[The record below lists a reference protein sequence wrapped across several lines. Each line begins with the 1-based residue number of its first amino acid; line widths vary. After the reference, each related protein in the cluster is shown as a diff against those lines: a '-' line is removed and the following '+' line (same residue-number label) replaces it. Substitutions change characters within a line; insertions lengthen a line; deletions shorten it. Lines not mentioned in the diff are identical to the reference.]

1 MRAKFIYEDIK
12 DIFKAKKLTPKQLEQ
27 YRKTFE
33 YWIQE
38 FIKQIYILE
47 PDIDSFFYSE
57 FEMTAE
63 EFFRFFPQEHEIFM
77 YDLKKLY
84 NKKITPN
91 KAAHFINKI
100 LNEYI

>member
-1 MRAKFIYEDIK
+1 MRAKYICEQNIRDILRPK
-12 DIFKAKKLTPKQLEQ
+12 SELLPEFK
-27 YRKTFE
+27 KTFE

-63 EFFRFFPQEHEIFM
+63 EFFKSFPQEHEIFM